1 MKGGNIMK
9 NKRFLF
15 LAAFMVTLITV
26 TGFQDSPQYKIL
38 FEKAKFT
45 METKGDLNGAIDMF
59 NEIIKKYPK
68 EREYAA
74 KSQLYIGLCYEKL
87 GLEEAQKAYRKV
99 LDNYP
104 EQKQEV
110 AMARENLN
118 RLLASMEV
126 PHKPTFR
133 KINIPTQLT
142 PSVKLS
148 PDGKML
154 AFVIEKK
161 LWILP
166 LSGNLGHEFPGTPSQ
181 VNTEGIMVEWS
192 GLSWSGDGKL
202 IAFND
207 IPSKVDSD
215 KELFQSIYVVN
226 PADGDPKEVINNY
239 RDWRV
244 VNYRMSLSPEGKKL
258 AYTSVENNKQYIYTK
273 DVSGG
278 VQKKLVDNQAREPV
292 YSPDGKRIA
301 YVEDK
306 SLGSEGGNLWI
317 IPENGRLP
325 KLVAEARNA
334 TSPVWSPDGNI
345 IAFLDNEDKKQINFV
360 QLQEASQITNK
371 LTSIEAPPETEEIFL
386 LSGWT
391 SDNRIGLLL
400 VTKRQSALYTL
411 PSSGGP
417 ATILMNQGSI
427 SHPRWSPDGKQI
439 FYVSRISNGDGQTAR
454 SWLASV
460 PATGGSGQIIPEDKN
475 RETLWLWPYYGGN
488 RVSPDGTM
496 IVSSAMTSK
505 DTSSLSPNF
514 PRFKLWKNAI
524 DGTKSEQIT
533 NKPGPYADLYPS
545 WSPDGQ
551 QIAFLRGQI
560 SSSGGEELEKA
571 DICIVNASG
580 GEPEILLSTTTKYIM
595 SPVWSPNG
603 KMIAYFSKESE
614 EPHTSYMNIINLENG
629 ETRIVGEVP
638 DIYVSSDLAWS
649 PDSKRIAFN
658 YNEVIKI
665 MNVDDGNIEDIKTNL
680 EGVNTWHFDW
690 SPDGDRFV
698 FTGYKGGDLEFWFL
712 EDFLPLLK

>member
-1 MKGGNIMK
+1 MLTTCTVYAQENWASLALTAAIYEEEVTGNLDK
-9 NKRFLF
+9 AVELF
-15 LAAFMVTLITV
+15 LN
-26 TGFQDSPQYKIL
+26 IL
-38 FEKAKFT
+38 S
-45 METKGDLNGAIDMF
+45 
-59 NEIIKKYPK
+59 KYPDDRPVAAKTLYHLGLVNEKMGKHKAAEYFTRLVNTYPDQKEMVALAK
-68 EREYAA
+68 ER
-74 KSQLYIGLCYEKL
+74 
-87 GLEEAQKAYRKV
+87 
-99 LDNYP
+99 
-104 EQKQEV
+104 
-110 AMARENLN
+110 LN
-118 RLLASMEV
+118 SLLSLMDI

-207 IPSKVDSD
+207 LPSKVDSD

-226 PADGDPKEVINNY
+226 PAGGYPKEVINNY

-292 YSPDGKRIA
+292 YSPDGERIA

-317 IPENGRLP
+317 IPENGGLP
-325 KLVAEARNA
+325 ELVAEARNA

-360 QLQEASQITNK
+360 QLQDDSQITNK

-400 VTKRQSALYTL
+400 VPKRQSALYTL

-417 ATILMNQGSI
+417 ATLLMNQGSI

-454 SWLASV
+454 TWLASV
-460 PATGGSGQIIPEDKN
+460 PATGGSVQIIPEDKN

-488 RVSPDGTM
+488 RVSPDGTT
-496 IVSSAMTSK
+496 IVSSAMTSR
-505 DTSSLSPNF
+505 DTSSFSPNF

-524 DGTKSEQIT
+524 DGTESEQIT
-533 NKPGPYADLYPS
+533 NKQGPYADIYPS

-560 SSSGGEELEKA
+560 SNSGGEDFDKT

-580 GEPEILLSTTTKYIM
+580 GEPEILLSTSSKYIL
-595 SPVWSPNG
+595 SPVWSPG
-603 KMIAYFSKESE
+603 GEMIAYFSRERE
-614 EPHTSYMNIINLENG
+614 EPYTSYMNIMNVETG
-629 ETRIVGEVP
+629 EIRIIGEIP
-638 DIYVSSDLAWS
+638 NIYVSSDLAWS
-649 PDSKRIAFN
+649 PDRKRIAFN
-658 YNEVIKI
+658 YNELIKV
-665 MNVDDGNIEDIKTNL
+665 MNVDDGSIEDIRTNL

-690 SPDGDRFV
+690 SPDGERFV
-698 FTGYKGGDLEFWFL
+698 FTGWKGGDLEFWFL
-712 EDFLPLLK
+712 EDFLPE